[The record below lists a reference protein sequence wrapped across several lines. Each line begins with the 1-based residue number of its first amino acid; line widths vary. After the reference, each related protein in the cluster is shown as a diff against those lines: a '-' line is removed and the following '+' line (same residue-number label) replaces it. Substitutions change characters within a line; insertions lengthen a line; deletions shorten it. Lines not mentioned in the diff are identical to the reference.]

1 MQGYIEQ
8 NIPLD
13 TQWVD
18 IDYMQ
23 DYKDFT
29 YNDKDFYGNS
39 GKGAFSGLR
48 EFVDILH
55 QKNMKFVPIIDAG
68 ISQRPGQNYSAYD
81 EGVKQDIFLKLS
93 NKALAGGKVWPNEAV
108 YPDFLHPNAS
118 SYWGSQ
124 LDGF

>member
-1 MQGYIEQ
+1 VIAKYLSIIGTPVLTPQWALGWNQCRWCYRQLADVKQSMQGYIEQ

-39 GKGAFSGLR
+39 GKGAFTGLR
-48 EFVDILH
+48 EFVDSLH
-55 QKNMKFVPIIDAG
+55 QNNMKFVPIIDAG

-81 EGVKQDIFLKLS
+81 
-93 NKALAGGKVWPNEAV
+93 
-108 YPDFLHPNAS
+108 
-118 SYWGSQ
+118 
-124 LDGF
+124 DGIK

>member
-29 YNDKDFYGNS
+29 FND
-39 GKGAFSGLR
+39 
-48 EFVDILH
+48 
-55 QKNMKFVPIIDAG
+55 
-68 ISQRPGQNYSAYD
+68 
-81 EGVKQDIFLKLS
+81 
-93 NKALAGGKVWPNEAV
+93 
-108 YPDFLHPNAS
+108 
-118 SYWGSQ
+118 
-124 LDGF
+124 